1 MLKRLFTLNRRDWIG
16 LACWFLL
23 SVVIGIIALP
33 LMIWREFYQYDK
45 YQLPRL
51 EWEDVVRYSL
61 VIIIG
66 SVVNYWLLD
75 LLLCRY

>member
-1 MLKRLFTLNRRDWIG
+1 MLRRLFTLNKRDWIG

-23 SVVIGIIALP
+23 SVLIGIISLP
-33 LMIWREFYQYDK
+33 LMIWREVYQYDK
-45 YQLPRL
+45 YQLPRF

-66 SVVNYWLLD
+66 SVVNYSLLN
-75 LLLCRY
+75 LLL

>member
-16 LACWFLL
+16 LACRFLL
-23 SVVIGIIALP
+23 SVLIGIIPLP
-33 LMIWREFYQYDK
+33 LMIWREVDQYDK
-45 YQLPRL
+45 YQLPRF

-66 SVVNYWLLD
+66 SVVNYWLLN
-75 LLLCRY
+75 LLL

>member
-1 MLKRLFTLNRRDWIG
+1 MMRNILKLNKRDWIG

-23 SVVIGIIALP
+23 SVLIGIIALP
-33 LMIWREFYQYDK
+33 LMIWREVYQYDK
-45 YQLPRL
+45 YQLPRF
-51 EWEDVVRYSL
+51 ECEDVVRYSP

-75 LLLCRY
+75 LLL

>member
-1 MLKRLFTLNRRDWIG
+1 MMRNILKLNKRDWIG

-23 SVVIGIIALP
+23 SVLIGIISLP
-33 LMIWREFYQYDK
+33 LMIWREVYQYDK
-45 YQLPRL
+45 YQLPRF

-66 SVVNYWLLD
+66 SVVNYSLLN
-75 LLLCRY
+75 LLL

>member
-1 MLKRLFTLNRRDWIG
+1 MLRRMFTFNKRDWLG

-23 SVVIGIIALP
+23 SVLIGIISLP
-33 LMIWREFYQYDK
+33 LMIWREVYQHDK
-45 YQLPRL
+45 YQLPRF
-51 EWEDVVRYSL
+51 ECEDVLRYSL

-75 LLLCRY
+75 LLL

>member
-23 SVVIGIIALP
+23 SVLIGIIALP
-33 LMIWREFYQYDK
+33 LMIWREVYQHDK
-45 YQLPRL
+45 YHLSRF

-61 VIIIG
+61 VIILG
-66 SVVNYWLLD
+66 SVVNYWLLN
-75 LLLCRY
+75 LLL

>member
-1 MLKRLFTLNRRDWIG
+1 MKDLFKLNKRDWIG
-16 LACWFLL
+16 LVCWFLL
-23 SVVIGIIALP
+23 SVLIGIIALP
-33 LMIWREFYQYDK
+33 LMIWREVYQYYK
-45 YQLPRL
+45 YQLLRF

-75 LLLCRY
+75 LLL